1 MYISSSLC
9 CCQYRIDVMKLLQ
22 MSILR
27 FDVKLEWQKESTVC
41 AMVSTDGNEPSEE
54 AVVDPRFT
62 HFKVYRML
70 LP

>member
-1 MYISSSLC
+1 
-9 CCQYRIDVMKLLQ
+9 MKLLQ

-41 AMVSTDGNEPSEE
+41 AMVSADGNEPSEE